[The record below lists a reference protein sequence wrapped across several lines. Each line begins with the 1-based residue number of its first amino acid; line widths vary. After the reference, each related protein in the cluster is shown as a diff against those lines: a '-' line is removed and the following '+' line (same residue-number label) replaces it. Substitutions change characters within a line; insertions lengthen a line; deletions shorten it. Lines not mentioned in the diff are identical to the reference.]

1 MGNIFPLD
9 ESGAYARQQMDVRVC
24 RTIDCGLDAFDGNV
38 FCVKCSV
45 EIDALRAAAR
55 RRIVIFGTSGSGR
68 PGSTKE

>member
-1 MGNIFPLD
+1 MGNSFSMD
-9 ESGAYARQQMDVRVC
+9 ELGADVRQQMEVRVC

-55 RRIVIFGTSGSGR
+55 RRIVIFGTSGSSR
-68 PGSTKE
+68 